1 MSRKIAKLFICT
13 GLFFLIFGCIEGL
26 MLPTKMPMKSFYSA
40 LFHIPPNMVRSFF
53 ANFVAKIH
61 THVNLIGWVGS
72 VLMGLLY
79 FNAPQIAG
87 RTEEQER
94 YSPLAAYLNWG
105 GHTLGILMMVIG
117 FHLIGY
123 VGLSSGFQEGSD
135 QFRQAVGPVKVL
147 VMGGGVLITL
157 SVCLF
162 IYNMAV
168 TLFSPVKAA
177 QKPHGLAVSVA
188 GLVMISLILPMGAAQ
203 ANPPK
208 INPKQPVIMIGD
220 RLVDVSNSLG
230 VRPAAMSVRCSM
242 WPLCDTM
249 KYSVQVLGCPS
260 CLGKKKGAPLFKF
273 AKAHNITR
281 VLIEKNDR
289 FCIYMPHLDLSCFE
303 KLAGEK
309 GLTVDYVDFNHGLEK
324 AVKQTAEKL
333 AVPDKAAP
341 VLADYKKAME
351 KTEAFIKGQSFVEK
365 IVVIRGTYQAQSGKT
380 FLRIEAPGGYTDEF
394 ILKPLGIK
402 NSGNFL
408 IPKGKKLQKGHVS
421 VRNLSGLIQAAPDAV
436 IMTGDAIAVQKAVAK
451 ALKKT
456 PALAGVP
463 AFKSHAFYS
472 LPGYVDSSVM
482 EYPGIL
488 KQWADVLAR

>member
-1 MSRKIAKLFICT
+1 MSRKIAILFICT

-26 MLPTKMPMKSFYSA
+26 MFPTKMPMKSFYSA
-40 LFHIPPNMVRSFF
+40 LFQIPPDMVKSFF
-53 ANFVAKIH
+53 AHFVAKIH

-79 FNAPQIAG
+79 FNVPQIAG
-87 RTEEQER
+87 QTPDQET
-94 YSPLAAYLNWG
+94 YSPLVAYLNWG
-105 GHTLGILMMVIG
+105 GHTLGLLMMVVG
-117 FHLIGY
+117 FHLIGH
-123 VGLSSGFQEGSD
+123 VGLSTGFQEGSA
-135 QFRQAVGPVKVL
+135 QFRQAVGPVKML

-168 TLFSPVKAA
+168 ILFSPVKAA
-177 QKPHGLAVSVA
+177 PKTHGLAVSVV
-188 GLVMISLILPMGAAQ
+188 GLLVISLMLPMGAAQ
-203 ANPPK
+203 AKPPK
-208 INPKQPVIMIGD
+208 INSKQPVIMIGD

-230 VRPAAMSVRCSM
+230 VLPAAMSVRCAM

-249 KYSVQVLGCPS
+249 KYAVQVLGCPS
-260 CLGKKKGAPLFKF
+260 CLSKKKGAPLFKF

-289 FCIYMPHLDLSCFE
+289 FCIYMPNLDLSCFE
-303 KLAGEK
+303 KLVGEK
-309 GLTVDYVDFNHGLEK
+309 GLTVEYVDFNQGLEK
-324 AVKQTAEKL
+324 AVKQTADKL
-333 AVPDKAAP
+333 ALPDKADP

-351 KTEAFIKGQSFVEK
+351 KTREFIKDQSFVEK

-402 NSGNFL
+402 NSGNL
-408 IPKGKKLQKGHVS
+408 VISKGKKPEKGHVS
-421 VRNLSGLIQAAPDAV
+421 VRNLSGLILAAPDAIV
-436 IMTGDAIAVQKAVAK
+436 MTGDAIAVQKAVSK

-456 PALAGVP
+456 PSLADVP
-463 AFKSHAFYS
+463 AFKSHALYS
-472 LPGYVDSSVM
+472 LPGYVNSSVI